1 MKTKK
6 IIIEKN
12 DDVIVPDVS
21 EQKEQLKNDYNAE
34 LEEKIEEP
42 KKKRGR
48 PKKVAEKESIPIDSE
63 SFNLLS
69 KAFLSFVSSRMP
81 NKIEPNEIEINIFSG
96 ALQSVLNKYSL
107 VSSEYA
113 PEITLILSI
122 VLFVLPRIKK
132 DETATI

>member
-48 PKKVAEKESIPIDSE
+48 PKKVAEKESIDSE